1 MEQIC
6 VPPNV
11 STTFFKD
18 SAVILDARTN
28 TYHALNNT
36 AADFWKSLMQ
46 NGSFESALNEV
57 LELYDYSSDL
67 IREDMEELVLSLL
80 HAGLLKRVQSEL

>member
-6 VPPNV
+6 VPPHV

-28 TYHALNNT
+28 SYHALNNT

-46 NGSFESALNEV
+46 NGSFESSLNEV
-57 LELYDYSSDL
+57 LELYDYSSEL
-67 IREDMEELVLSLL
+67 IREDMEELVRSLF
-80 HAGLLKRVQSEL
+80 HAGLLKRVQS

>member
-1 MEQIC
+1 MEKIC
-6 VPPNV
+6 IPPHV

-28 TYHALNNT
+28 IYHALNNT

-46 NGSFESALNEV
+46 KGSFESALNEV

-67 IREDMEELVLSLL
+67 IREDIEELVRSLI
-80 HAGLLKRVQSEL
+80 HAGLLKTVQSEP

>member
-1 MEQIC
+1 MEKIC
-6 VPPNV
+6 VPSHV

-18 SAVILDARTN
+18 TAVILDARAN
-28 TYHALNNT
+28 SYHALNNT

-46 NGSFESALNEV
+46 NGSFDSALNEV

-67 IREDMEELVLSLL
+67 IRKDMEELVDSLL
-80 HAGLLKRVQSEL
+80 NVGLLKRVQS